1 VTSEL
6 HSPLPSRGGKRV
18 AGAKVRLNDSNVR
31 KLAAPEVGQTL
42 YRDTELPGL
51 AVRVLATGK
60 RAFVVD
66 KWHGDKQVRVT
77 LGSTLHLSTERA
89 RQLARQALGKL
100 AEGINPIEQ
109 KRAAQAHSIS
119 LDEILEA
126 YLSSRKNLATRTIY
140 DYRRLIECY
149 LFDWKS
155 RPLLALDKD
164 TIERLHAD
172 IGERSP
178 AQANYV
184 ARLLRALFNFA
195 KEKYPDARIDE
206 NPVQRLSSVK
216 AWYRIQR
223 RQTFIKT
230 HDLKAWWKATD
241 AINDD
246 SRDYLRVLL
255 LTGLRKLEGAKL
267 EGNQVD
273 LKAKTFTAIRK
284 GNIAHTLPM
293 GKHLLALF
301 SARMKKTEGQRY
313 LFPSWGAKGHI
324 TEAQKS
330 VAKVAEISDVPFTLH
345 DLRRTFATIAESLDI
360 SSYAVKRLLNHAVDN
375 NDVTSGYLAVDAERL
390 RKPMQQIEDF
400 VLRHCGIKLADQTKS
415 AKMKSPRLS

>member
-1 VTSEL
+1 M
-6 HSPLPSRGGKRV
+6 
-18 AGAKVRLNDSNVR
+18 
-31 KLAAPEVGQTL
+31 
-42 YRDTELPGL
+42 
-51 AVRVLATGK
+51 
-60 RAFVVD
+60 
-66 KWHGDKQVRVT
+66 
-77 LGSTLHLSTERA
+77 HLSTERA
-89 RQLARQALGKL
+89 RLLARQALGTL
-100 AEGINPIEQ
+100 AEGIGPIEQ
-109 KRAAQAHSIS
+109 KRAAQAHSAS
-119 LDEILEA
+119 LSDILEA
-126 YLSSRKNLATRTIY
+126 YLSSRENLADRTVY

-149 LFDWKS
+149 LSDWKG

-164 TIERLHAD
+164 TIERVHSD
-172 IGERSP
+172 IGERSR

-216 AWYRIQR
+216 SWYRIQR
-223 RQTFIKT
+223 RQTFIKN
-230 HDLKAWWKATD
+230 HDLKAWWTATND
-241 AINDD
+241 INED

-267 EGNQVD
+267 ERDLVD
-273 LKAKTFTAIRK
+273 LKARTFTAIRK
-284 GNIAHTLPM
+284 GNITHTLPI
-293 GKHLLALF
+293 GKHLFALF
-301 SARMKKTEGQRY
+301 SARIKKTEGQRY

-400 VLRHCGIKLADQTKS
+400 VLRHCGIMATDQRKA
-415 AKMKSPRLS
+415 AKK